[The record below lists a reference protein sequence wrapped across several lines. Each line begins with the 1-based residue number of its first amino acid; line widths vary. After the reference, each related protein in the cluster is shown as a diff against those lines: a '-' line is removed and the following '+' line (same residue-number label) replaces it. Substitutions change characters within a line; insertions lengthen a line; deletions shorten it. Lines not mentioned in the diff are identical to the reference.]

1 MGEAAFTGKYEPAR
15 GDHASL
21 DCVAVFD
28 GTSFRLELL
37 GATVKSLR

>member
-15 GDHASL
+15 GDLL

-28 GTSFRLELL
+28 GTSFRLERL